1 MNVKKVV
8 SCISYFTLAI
18 AIIPLAPNWVLAVAI
33 SALSYN
39 LNAAQANSTIGNIT
53 RGNIGVGVSKLKE
66 SKQETIIDLSLDEL
80 KQDCFLKIIADEGV
94 NLTGYIQ
101 VNDKLVQKITENKT
115 QIFISKLLQKGK
127 NTIEIIGNYD
137 PPDSEIKIE
146 FIATNTE
153 VTQQIS
159 GDGHIQ
165 GALTIYV
172 E

>member
-39 LNAAQANSTIGNIT
+39 FNAAQANSTIGNIT
-53 RGNIGVGVSKLKE
+53 RGNIGVGVTKLKE
-66 SKQETIIDLSLDEL
+66 SKQETIIDLSMDEL

-101 VNDKLVQKITENKT
+101 VNDKLVQKSLKIKPKYLFLSYCKRAKT
-115 QIFISKLLQKGK
+115 QLR
-127 NTIEIIGNYD
+127 
-137 PPDSEIKIE
+137 
-146 FIATNTE
+146 
-153 VTQQIS
+153 
-159 GDGHIQ
+159 
-165 GALTIYV
+165 
-172 E
+172 